1 MNISNQSSQ
10 DSLSKQRW
18 LLQGTN
24 KNKKHLHETSL
35 KRRETTEEKSCQ
47 SRLVFSL
54 ESDWLRSDSN
64 FLTQSQGS
72 VTQTKTILDN
82 LRHATQNT
90 SYLEKPWLVT
100 RSSCN
105 KRSSWIRLGSWSHCV
120 GGKMLGINRAKS
132 IGLRSEN
139 SAKRIMLYLCMKSI
153 GDGEIKWVI
162 YEPGLSE

>member
-35 KRRETTEEKSCQ
+35 KRRETTEKKSCQ

-54 ESDWLRSDSN
+54 ESDWLRSDSS

-72 VTQTKTILDN
+72 VTQT
-82 LRHATQNT
+82 
-90 SYLEKPWLVT
+90 
-100 RSSCN
+100 
-105 KRSSWIRLGSWSHCV
+105 
-120 GGKMLGINRAKS
+120 
-132 IGLRSEN
+132 
-139 SAKRIMLYLCMKSI
+139 
-153 GDGEIKWVI
+153 
-162 YEPGLSE
+162 